1 MGNRQSATENMDQ
14 EQEMKRKY
22 KQTVNTWEL
31 AWLPTEKSYKTNNY
45 KACPATVKCAKINFE
60 KKA

>member
-1 MGNRQSATENMDQ
+1 
-14 EQEMKRKY
+14 MKRKY

-31 AWLPTEKSYKTNNY
+31 TQLPTEKSYKTNNY
-45 KACPATVKCAKINFE
+45 KACPVIVKCAKINFE